1 MPATATIL
9 GRIAEPVLRWTQGGH
24 AVLELSIAA
33 TPRRK
38 DRQTGEWADDGAPL
52 WINATLW
59 DAEAEAAAE
68 LLRKGDAVIATGTL
82 ALETYTTKNGQPG
95 QKIVLRFPKVAKE
108 PRPAPAHGAPAN
120 NHPPTHHDD
129 KQNRNH
135 RAQALARSH
144 PQTRPRRRTDN
155 LPHMWRHACM
165 GHKPAARQ
173 PRTRPHHPVVARR
186 HEHARQRAHDMQAM
200 QPTTRK
206 RAQQRAKAPPNRHH
220 NNPGSLVT

>member
-1 MPATATIL
+1 MPATATIT

-38 DRQTGEWADDGAPL
+38 NRQTGEWEDDGAPL

-120 NHPPTHHDD
+120 NHPPTH
-129 KQNRNH
+129 QG
-135 RAQALARSH
+135 QA
-144 PQTRPRRRTDN
+144 TN
-155 LPHMWRHACM
+155 
-165 GHKPAARQ
+165 
-173 PRTRPHHPVVARR
+173 
-186 HEHARQRAHDMQAM
+186 
-200 QPTTRK
+200 
-206 RAQQRAKAPPNRHH
+206 APWPND
-220 NNPGSLVT
+220 PPF

>member
-1 MPATATIL
+1 MPATATIT

-38 DRQTGEWADDGAPL
+38 NRQTGEWEDDGAPL

-68 LLRKGDAVIATGTL
+68 LLRKGDPVIATGTL

-95 QKIVLRFPKVAKE
+95 QKLMLRFPKVAKE

-120 NHPPTHHDD
+120 NPPTH
-129 KQNRNH
+129 Q
-135 RAQALARSH
+135 
-144 PQTRPRRRTDN
+144 
-155 LPHMWRHACM
+155 
-165 GHKPAARQ
+165 GQ
-173 PRTRPHHPVVARR
+173 PGN
-186 HEHARQRAHDMQAM
+186 
-200 QPTTRK
+200 
-206 RAQQRAKAPPNRHH
+206 APWPND
-220 NNPGSLVT
+220 PPF

>member
-1 MPATATIL
+1 MPATATIT

-82 ALETYTTKNGQPG
+82 AL
-95 QKIVLRFPKVAKE
+95 
-108 PRPAPAHGAPAN
+108 
-120 NHPPTHHDD
+120 
-129 KQNRNH
+129 
-135 RAQALARSH
+135 
-144 PQTRPRRRTDN
+144 
-155 LPHMWRHACM
+155 
-165 GHKPAARQ
+165 
-173 PRTRPHHPVVARR
+173 
-186 HEHARQRAHDMQAM
+186 
-200 QPTTRK
+200 
-206 RAQQRAKAPPNRHH
+206 
-220 NNPGSLVT
+220 SLIHI

>member
-1 MPATATIL
+1 MPATATIT

-68 LLRKGDAVIATGTL
+68 LLRKGDPVIATGTL

-95 QKIVLRFPKVAKE
+95 QKLMLRFPKVAKE

-120 NHPPTHHDD
+120 NHPPHPPRPAG
-129 KQNRNH
+129 QRP
-135 RAQALARSH
+135 LAK
-144 PQTRPRRRTDN
+144 
-155 LPHMWRHACM
+155 C
-165 GHKPAARQ
+165 
-173 PRTRPHHPVVARR
+173 
-186 HEHARQRAHDMQAM
+186 
-200 QPTTRK
+200 
-206 RAQQRAKAPPNRHH
+206 PPF
-220 NNPGSLVT
+220 

>member
-1 MPATATIL
+1 MPATATIM
-9 GRIAEPVLRWTQGGH
+9 GRIAEPVLRWTQGDH

-59 DAEAEAAAE
+59 DQEAEAAAE

-108 PRPAPAHGAPAN
+108 PRPAPTHQGQATNAPWPN
-120 NHPPTHHDD
+120 DPPF
-129 KQNRNH
+129 
-135 RAQALARSH
+135 
-144 PQTRPRRRTDN
+144 
-155 LPHMWRHACM
+155 
-165 GHKPAARQ
+165 
-173 PRTRPHHPVVARR
+173 
-186 HEHARQRAHDMQAM
+186 
-200 QPTTRK
+200 
-206 RAQQRAKAPPNRHH
+206 
-220 NNPGSLVT
+220 